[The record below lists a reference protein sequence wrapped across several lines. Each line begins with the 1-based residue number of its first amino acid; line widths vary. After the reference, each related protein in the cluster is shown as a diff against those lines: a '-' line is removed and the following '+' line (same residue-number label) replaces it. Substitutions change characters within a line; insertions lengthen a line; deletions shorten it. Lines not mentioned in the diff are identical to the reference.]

1 MRSSTTKLLVVLSTW
16 AFIGVQALDV
26 VYPTAPVVFDQS
38 GAIENRIV
46 WSLTPLTNPPPAT
59 NFFDIW
65 MRNGIGEIYPDALN
79 VSIFASELAVA
90 RRFEKLSPTRILT
103 AHTPR
108 DNSQVSIASN
118 LDMTNPNM
126 TYVWPDA
133 AKYVPGPGYQLFF
146 SAPGNASL
154 VYCDSKVFSIGSTTY
169 NASHT
174 TYTGPF
180 VALQP
185 SSTSPASATEPATE
199 TMTGSAATSA
209 AVMLTTT
216 SSAAQAVETT
226 TVTNTLSASPT
237 PTTVSDSSFI
247 TSVIP
252 ASAKPTATPAT
263 ASVVLANSKP
273 SSSSG
278 PVATDYAG
286 PAGQGFNL
294 LSSSG
299 MILNVRRAGM
309 GLVVVATTVFIVA

>member
-1 MRSSTTKLLVVLSTW
+1 MRSSTTILLVVLSTW
-16 AFIGVQALDV
+16 AFIGIQALDV

-79 VSIFASELAVA
+79 VL
-90 RRFEKLSPTRILT
+90 
-103 AHTPR
+103 
-108 DNSQVSIASN
+108 IASN
-118 LDMTNPNM
+118 LDMTNPNV

-146 SAPGNASL
+146 TAPGNASL

-169 NASHT
+169 DASHT
-174 TYTGPF
+174 TYTGPS
-180 VALQP
+180 VELQP

-199 TMTGSAATSA
+199 TVTGSATSP

-216 SSAAQAVETT
+216 SSAAQVAETT

-237 PTTVSDSSFI
+237 PTTVIESSFI
-247 TSVIP
+247 TSMIP
-252 ASAKPTATPAT
+252 ASAKTTATPPS

-273 SSSSG
+273 SSSSR

-294 LSSSG
+294 FSSSG
-299 MILNVRRAGM
+299 MSLNVRRAGM
-309 GLVVVATTVFIVA
+309 GSLVVAMTAFIVA